1 MKTLVLCPAYFA
13 PIAHWVPLA
22 HSTPIVWETQ
32 DHYQKQTYR
41 NRAYIATANG
51 KLMLNIPVKH
61 TQKGTHQKYQEVRI
75 ENDFPWQQQH
85 WKSLESAYRSS
96 PFFEFYED
104 DLNVLYTTPALTLLD
119 FNMRCIRW
127 VCESLQ
133 LNAPEFTTTNYHKT
147 LPSEHTD
154 GRDWIHAKGNQPI
167 GLDPYIQV
175 FSEKNGF
182 LANLSVLD
190 LIFNEGPNAV
200 SYLKKSRP

>member
-41 NRAYIATANG
+41 NRAYIAAANG

-127 VCESLQ
+127 VGESLQ
-133 LNAPEFTTTNYHKT
+133 LNVPEFTTTNYQKT

-182 LANLSVLD
+182 LANLSILD

>member
-22 HSTPIVWETQ
+22 HSTPIVWEIQ

-41 NRAYIATANG
+41 NRAYIAAANG

-182 LANLSVLD
+182 LANLSILD